1 MNVNS
6 IPVLARGCRL
16 HATRDVLL
24 IPEGTLELEGPA
36 RDILLRV
43 DGSKSVG
50 QIVAELIEEYEG
62 IEQSA
67 MTTDVL
73 ELLQTLTARG
83 AVRVAHG

>member
-83 AVRVAHG
+83 VVRVAHG